1 MDAPATPAEVPA
13 DAAAEMS
20 EAMRHVHA
28 AMEVHRAGRL
38 LEAEA
43 LYQQALALEPD
54 NADALHLHGLLMVSL
69 GRFGL
74 AAGQVARA
82 IELKPGVAIF
92 HNNYGNVL
100 MRLDRLGEAEQQYR
114 QAIILDSDRVDAMNN
129 LGVVLSRRG
138 QHADAEK
145 VLLRLV
151 ELLPQFSDA
160 RQNLA
165 QVYIATGRLSEAVDQ
180 CLKGLVT
187 APANR
192 GLRHVLGLAY
202 GALGWVDEAV
212 ELYRKWLEEDPD
224 DVRAR
229 HHYSAYTG
237 RGVPE
242 RASAAY
248 VRMTFDNFAEGF
260 ESKLAELDYCA
271 PALVGGALAKALGA
285 PQASLRIADAGCGT
299 GLCASYLK
307 PYARELVGVDLS
319 RPMLERAATKQL
331 YDELRQSDLVE
342 FLQSRPDAFEALV
355 SADTLCYFGV
365 LEGFAAA
372 ARRCLVQGG
381 RLVFTVEALDDGEA
395 TPQWRLQT
403 HGRYSH
409 RRPYVEETL
418 IAAGFQM
425 PEIQGVFLRNESQKP
440 VAGWLVSATTR

>member
-1 MDAPATPAEVPA
+1 
-13 DAAAEMS
+13 
-20 EAMRHVHA
+20 MRHVQE
-28 AMEVHRAGRL
+28 AMAVHRAGRL
-38 LEAEA
+38 SEAEQQ
-43 LYQQALALEPD
+43 YQQALVLEPD
-54 NADALHLHGLLMVSL
+54 NADALHLYGLLMVSL
-69 GRFGL
+69 GRL
-74 AAGQVARA
+74 EQAAGQIARA
-82 IELKPGVAIF
+82 IDAKPGVAIF

-100 MRLDRLGEAEQQYR
+100 MRLERLDEAEQQYR
-114 QAIILDSDRVDAMNN
+114 QAIVLDSDRVDAMNN
-129 LGVVLSRRG
+129 LGVLLSRRG

-187 APANR
+187 TPANR

-212 ELYRKWLEEDPD
+212 ELYRNWLEEDPD

-237 RGVPE
+237 QGVPD

-248 VRMTFDNFAEGF
+248 VRMTFDTFAEGF
-260 ESKLAELDYCA
+260 ESKLADLDYRA
-271 PALVGGALAKALGA
+271 PALVGQALAKALGEPRA
-285 PQASLRIADAGCGT
+285 ALRIADAGCGT
-299 GLCASYLK
+299 GLCARFLK

-319 RPMLERAATKQL
+319 RPMLERAALKQL
-331 YDELRQSDLVE
+331 YDELRQADLVE
-342 FLQSRPDAFEALV
+342 FLQSRPDAFDALI

-365 LEGFAAA
+365 LDGFAAA
-372 ARRCLVQGG
+372 ARHCLLPGG
-381 RLVFTVEALDDGEA
+381 RLVFTVEALDDEQA
-395 TPQWRLQT
+395 TPPWRLQT

-409 RRPYVEETL
+409 RRAYVEETL
-418 IAAGFQM
+418 IAAGFQA
-425 PEIQGVFLRNESQKP
+425 PEIQGVFLRNESKKP
-440 VAGWLVSATTR
+440 VAGWLVIATTC

>member
-1 MDAPATPAEVPA
+1 MRQVQDAMT
-13 DAAAEMS
+13 
-20 EAMRHVHA
+20 
-28 AMEVHRAGRL
+28 VHRAGRL
-38 LEAEA
+38 DEAEQRY
-43 LYQQALALEPD
+43 LQALALEPD

-69 GRFGL
+69 CRF
-74 AAGQVARA
+74 AEAERQIARA
-82 IELKPGVAIF
+82 IEVKPGVAIF
-92 HNNYGNVL
+92 HNNLGNVL
-100 MRLDRLGEAEQQYR
+100 MQMGRLDDAEQQYR

-129 LGVVLSRRG
+129 LGVLLSRRR
-138 QHADAEK
+138 QHGDAEK
-145 VLLRLV
+145 IFLRLL

-165 QVYIATGRLSEAVDQ
+165 QVYIATGRLSDAVNQ
-180 CLKGLVT
+180 CLTGLVT
-187 APANR
+187 SPMNR

-212 ELYRKWLEEDPD
+212 ELYRNWLEEDPD

-237 RGVPE
+237 QGVPE

-248 VRMTFDNFAEGF
+248 VRMTFDSFAEGF
-260 ESKLAELDYCA
+260 ESKLADLDYRA
-271 PALVGGALAKALGA
+271 PALVGEALAQALGE

-319 RPMLERAATKQL
+319 RPMLERAAVKRL
-331 YDELRQSDLVE
+331 YDELRQADLVE
-342 FLQSRPDAFEALV
+342 FLQSRPDAFDALI

-365 LEGFAAA
+365 LDGFAAA
-372 ARRCLVQGG
+372 ARRCLAQGG
-381 RLVFTVEALDDGEA
+381 RLVFTVEALDDDQTE
-395 TPQWRLQT
+395 PPWRLQT

-409 RRPYVEETL
+409 RRTYVEDTL
-418 IAAGFQM
+418 VAAGFQA

-440 VAGWLVSATTR
+440 VAGWLVMATTC